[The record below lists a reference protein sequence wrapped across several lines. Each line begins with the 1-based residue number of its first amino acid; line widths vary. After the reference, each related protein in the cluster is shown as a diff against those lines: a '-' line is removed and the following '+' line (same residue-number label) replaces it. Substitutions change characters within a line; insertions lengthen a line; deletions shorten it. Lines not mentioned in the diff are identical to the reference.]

1 MKSRTSRFDAPFW
14 VALVAGL
21 VLVGSLGFLGLA
33 AAAQDAA
40 RSEAPPLATPDT

>member
-14 VALVAGL
+14 VALTAGL

-33 AAAQDAA
+33 AAAQDAS
-40 RSEAPPLATPDT
+40 RSEAPPLAIDDS